1 MAIKVKVPLPEQGEI
16 EGEPEEPSVAPAWA
30 PPLQSTEE
38 VNFQQA
44 GERMRALVAKGIG
57 LRAIVVEAGAAS
69 IVDPKNWGIIHWVDP
84 FKDFPLEI
92 RWAEGPRSRSKG
104 EGLIVVHPCMSA
116 TDAYEWIKANA
127 RVKS

>member
-1 MAIKVKVPLPEQGEI
+1 MKVKTPAPEQGSI
-16 EGEPEEPSVAPAWA
+16 EGEPEDEIPPNLPWV

-57 LRAIVVEAGAAS
+57 LRAIVVEAGAKS
-69 IVDPKNWGIIHWVDP
+69 IIDPKNWGIVHWVDP

-92 RWAEGPRSRSKG
+92 RWADGPRSRSKG
-104 EGLIVVHPCMSA
+104 EGLIVVHACMTA
-116 TDAYEWIKANA
+116 ADAYEWIKANA
-127 RVKS
+127 RVQS